1 MNSSSCYE
9 PSVQSAQS
17 SVRHTYSRPPSC
29 KKSASSKRSSSKD
42 GSLLDAMEQPKRMTL
57 NELAM
62 MKRGTNNSQQQGIT
76 SQKDSYDSGSR
87 KSRSNSKKKE
97 SCLMQ
102 YFHSDSEDGSQKG
115 GSQRGGSQASSHKS
129 KSSKGK
135 PEKKDSMLMTGLRQ
149 DGPVKKAKQSQLNK
163 PE

>member
-1 MNSSSCYE
+1 
-9 PSVQSAQS
+9 
-17 SVRHTYSRPPSC
+17 
-29 KKSASSKRSSSKD
+29 
-42 GSLLDAMEQPKRMTL
+42 
-57 NELAM
+57 
-62 MKRGTNNSQQQGIT
+62 
-76 SQKDSYDSGSR
+76 
-87 KSRSNSKKKE
+87 
-97 SCLMQ
+97 MQ